1 MLLAQNRG
9 LATNL
14 HRYQSRIAEL
24 ESALEDA
31 AAARRGATDSLS
43 VVHRALAVCEAD
55 VAVAGGAVLSA
66 ARDNAGEAGA
76 DGPAWAAGVCC
87 AAPPP

>member
-24 ESALEDA
+24 EAALEDA
-31 AAARRGATDSLS
+31 AAARRGATDALS
-43 VVHRALAVCEAD
+43 VVHRTLAVFEAD
-55 VAVAGGAVLSA
+55 VTAVGGTLSGGARV
-66 ARDNAGEAGA
+66 DAGA
-76 DGPAWAAGVCC
+76 RGTGWAGARCGHVRSL
-87 AAPPP
+87 